1 MQPLLRGD
9 AGDRHIRGKRDVQSK
24 GEKWCRYVAG
34 LRILFWFGMQGFVPL
49 FRCLALESPRCL
61 LPVMQ
66 GGDFLRG
73 IKKKY
78 KKRLVRCCRNKN
90 KYYLCSR
97 FGRETVLGV
106 KKETTSSLKIL
117 EKGQASIKKQFLRD
131 LSGPKDI
138 QDL

>member
-1 MQPLLRGD
+1 MVQVRGRFTD
-9 AGDRHIRGKRDVQSK
+9 FILVRYARICASFPVFGLGKSKVFITGNAGRG
-24 GEKWCRYVAG
+24 
-34 LRILFWFGMQGFVPL
+34 
-49 FRCLALESPRCL
+49 
-61 LPVMQ
+61 
-66 GGDFLRG
+66 FLRG
-73 IKKKY
+73 TKKKD

-97 FGRETVLGV
+97 FGRETVRGV